1 MTINDL
7 KQYEVLDEHNIP
19 DVASMGY
26 VLRHKKSGA
35 RIAVLSITMKI
46 RYFILGS
53 GLHRMMKQVFHI

>member
-35 RIAVLSITMKI
+35 RIAVLSNNDENK
-46 RYFILGS
+46 
-53 GLHRMMKQVFHI
+53 VFYSI

>member
-26 VLRHKKSGA
+26 GLRHKKSGA
-35 RIAVLSITMKI
+35 RIAVLSNNDENKVFYI
-46 RYFILGS
+46 GS